1 MTETLSAAYGRLLEF
16 FLGVACLLL
25 FLIMSIVGLDVLL
38 RNVPLLPGSRGFP
51 AANELS
57 ELALYLIAT
66 LAAPWLMRQGL
77 HIRVDI
83 LLRAIPPRL
92 AWTFEWCMDIVA
104 LACCAISFWYAVDA
118 LLQSRSAGS
127 QLIKSFI
134 IPEWWTLVPLPL
146 MFLLL
151 GIEVLFRLQRLQAGP
166 RAAREDAVS
175 AS

>member
-16 FLGVACLLL
+16 LLGIACVLL
-25 FLIMSIVGLDVLL
+25 FLTMLVIGLDVLL
-38 RNVPLLPGSRGFP
+38 RNVPVLPGTRGFP

-66 LAAPWLMRQGL
+66 LSAPWLMRQGL

-92 AWTFEWCMDIVA
+92 AWFFEWCMDLFAITCCVVA
-104 LACCAISFWYAVDA
+104 FWYSVDA
-118 LLQSRSAGS
+118 LLQSRAAGS

-134 IPEWWTLVPLPL
+134 MPEWWTLVPLPL
-146 MFLLL
+146 MFVLLA
-151 GIEVLFRLQRLQAGP
+151 IEILFRMHRLQAGP

>member
-1 MTETLSAAYGRLLEF
+1 MTETLSAAYGRLLEV
-16 FLGVACLLL
+16 FLGIACVLL
-25 FLIMSIVGLDVLL
+25 FLVMMIIGLDVLL
-38 RNVPLLPGSRGFP
+38 RNVPLVPGSRGFP

-66 LAAPWLMRQGL
+66 LSAPWLMRQGL

-92 AWTFEWCMDIVA
+92 AWLFEWCMDIVA
-104 LACCAISFWYAVDA
+104 LACCLVAFWYAVDA
-118 LLQSRSAGS
+118 LLQSREAGS
-127 QLIKSFI
+127 LLIKSFI
-134 IPEWWTLVPLPL
+134 MPEWWTLVPLPL

-151 GIEVLFRLQRLQAGP
+151 AVEVLFRLHRLHRGP

>member
-1 MTETLSAAYGRLLEF
+1 MTDALSAAYGRLLEF

-25 FLIMSIVGLDVLL
+25 FLIMLVIGLDVLL
-38 RNVPLLPGSRGFP
+38 RNVPLIPGTRGFP

-66 LAAPWLMRQGL
+66 LSAPWLLRQGL

-83 LLRAIPPRL
+83 LLRAIPPRV
-92 AWTFEWCMDIVA
+92 AWLFEWCMDIVA
-104 LACCAISFWYAVDA
+104 LACCVLAFWYSVDA
-118 LLQSRSAGS
+118 MVQSRAAGS

-134 IPEWWTLVPLPL
+134 MPEWWTLVPLPL

-151 GIEVLFRLQRLQAGP
+151 TVEVLFRLYRLQVGP